1 MSTILHAL
9 GEQIK
14 AARRRRGMTQP
25 ALASRVGRTQARISE
40 FERDLTTAR
49 MGRDRLTLLVEI
61 CDALN
66 LTPVLVPQDR
76 VEAVRQVLNGA
87 APSPSGREPITFDDV
102 FVDLSDSEDDQLG

>member
-1 MSTILHAL
+1 MSAILRAL

-25 ALASRVGRTQARISE
+25 ALAGRVGRTQARISE
-40 FERDLTTAR
+40 FERDLTTGR

-66 LTPVLVPQDR
+66 LTPILVSQNQ
-76 VEAVRQVLNGA
+76 VEAVRQILNA
-87 APSPSGREPITFDDV
+87 AGPSPSGREPITFDEV
-102 FVDLSDSEDDQLG
+102 FVDLSDSEDDQHG

>member
-1 MSTILHAL
+1 MSMILQTL

-66 LTPVLVPQDR
+66 LTPVLVPQNQ
-76 VEAVRQVLNGA
+76 VEAVRQILNTA

-102 FVDLSDSEDDQLG
+102 FVDLSDSEDDQHG